1 MAETEYTRRDIE
13 SVAEKEWGRIDIVE
27 AGGGGSGDFEYCTV
41 TVQST
46 MSGSFDISIPFII
59 DEEGNEGI
67 FSHISLPDS
76 TPHTLKVP
84 LYKGLAV
91 GKYGGDPDK
100 ISTSGNVTFYAS
112 AGSIGITGDG
122 TITISDGGDK

>member
-41 TVQST
+41 TVQLT
-46 MSGSFDISIPFII
+46 VSGADVMSIPFIS
-59 DEEGNEGI
+59 DEENYEGMY
-67 FSHISLPDS
+67 SDISLTDS

-84 LYKGLAV
+84 LYKGFAIGRYV
-91 GKYGGDPDK
+91 GSHNV
-100 ISTSGNVTFYAS
+100 STSGNVTFYAS
-112 AGSIGITGDG
+112 AGGIEITGDG
-122 TITISDGGDK
+122 TITLSNGGGQ